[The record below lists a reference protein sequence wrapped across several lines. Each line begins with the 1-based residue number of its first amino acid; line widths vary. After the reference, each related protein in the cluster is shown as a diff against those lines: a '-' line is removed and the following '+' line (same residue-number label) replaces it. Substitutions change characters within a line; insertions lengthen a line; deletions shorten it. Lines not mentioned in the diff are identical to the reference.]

1 MNDKK
6 KYDKTILVIE
16 DSKPLNKILC
26 YDLSLA
32 GFDTISAFN
41 GKDGYELAIERKPNL
56 IILDVN
62 LPVMNGFE
70 VCWKIKSHPN
80 VKNIPIIMLTGRA
93 GQQDFEE
100 AKDTAADFYMVK
112 PYKQEKLLAKIKEL
126 LRIKD

>member
-1 MNDKK
+1 M
-6 KYDKTILVIE
+6 KYGKTILVIE

-32 GFDTISAFN
+32 GFDMLSAFD
-41 GKDGYELAIERKPNL
+41 GKEGYETAIEKKPDL

-80 VKNIPIIMLTGRA
+80 IKNIPIIMLTGRTSEK
-93 GQQDFEE
+93 DMEE
-100 AKDTAADFYMVK
+100 ARDTAADYYMMK
-112 PYKQEKLLAKIKEL
+112 PYKQEKLLKKVKEL
-126 LRIKD
+126 LRIQD